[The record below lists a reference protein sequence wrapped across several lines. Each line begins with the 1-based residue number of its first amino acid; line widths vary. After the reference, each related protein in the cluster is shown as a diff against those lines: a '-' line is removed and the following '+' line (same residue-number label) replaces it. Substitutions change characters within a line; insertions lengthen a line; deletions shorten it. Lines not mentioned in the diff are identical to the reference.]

1 MKQQSVSASL
11 ELEVARSRT
20 TFLRETEQL
29 VNLLES
35 RNLAEKI
42 YNVTQIK
49 YREGVGSS
57 LELNTALQDF
67 QNAEDRYIAGM
78 YKLLVAWSDYRK
90 ALGKYPTND
99 PR

>member
-1 MKQQSVSASL
+1 MGLQ
-11 ELEVARSRT
+11 LEVARARATYLSTADRLTSLQQSRD
-20 TFLRETEQL
+20 
-29 VNLLES
+29 
-35 RNLAEKI
+35 LAEKI
-42 YNVTQIK
+42 YNVTQVK

-67 QNAEDRYIAGM
+67 QNAEDQYIAGM
-78 YKLLVAWSDYRK
+78 YQLLMARTDLKK